1 MYIHRFAIA
10 VFDLKQDKKS
20 NDTMTCVFVWLCAS
34 VFALTCAPPTS
45 VLRVSDQI
53 IVN

>member
-53 IVN
+53 IAN